1 MNPSLI
7 GRYTIKG
14 EVGRGGMATVYHAY
28 DPRFERDVAIK
39 LLPAAFL
46 HDPQFRLR
54 FEREA
59 KTIAMLEHP
68 AIVPVYDFGEQDG
81 QPYLVMR
88 YMSGGS
94 LSGRLRDG
102 ALPVDQAIGLV
113 ARLAPA
119 LDAAHARGIIHRDL
133 KPANILYDH
142 YGNAFLSDFGIAHL
156 TEQTAQTLTGDTIMG
171 TPSYMSPEQVQGER
185 ELDGRSDIYSL
196 GIILFQMLAGKVP
209 FKADTP
215 TKTMLMH
222 VLEPVPDVH
231 FANPQ
236 LPPGIEPVIARVL
249 AKLPEDRYATA
260 GELLQALQAIDLSQ
274 PAQQTADFLPVSSP
288 TIVAYRPPALDSTLI
303 TPSQGQAPVNA
314 AQSSQPPRK
323 WSWLAVAVGIIV
335 FILAAGTAFAIF
347 GRPKSATP
355 ALAIPQVTS
364 PTTQVIVAAA
374 ETIDVQAAV
383 QATLLALA
391 SPTPLPT
398 RLPTRTEVP
407 TRPPT
412 QTEAPTELP
421 TETPS
426 PAPAIPVVGGADKIA
441 LIKDNDIWIT
451 NLDGSE
457 LTRLTE
463 DGAEKSSLQWSP
475 DGQAVHYILGKCIH
489 SVDIHT
495 LRIDNLAC
503 FESADFLEAFQ
514 ISPDGQH
521 LAISLN
527 RELFVLPYDQEKLSQ
542 ARYRKDL
549 QAMADCEILAPY
561 SHNDKVIAV
570 KSARWS
576 RDGKQLAIVRKGVD
590 NGQQVDLVHLLD
602 IAECTASIHR
612 LDEFPATRFKMK
624 DYAVSPIIENLAW
637 DGVYLFAL
645 NSFKR
650 NDGFGDLWIYSTE
663 LHRAYQTA
671 PIDEGCCYRDP
682 VWSPDGSHLL
692 FVFQDMS
699 KTPENV
705 IRLYYIAY
713 ASLGTGMKYAPL
725 PLPADFF
732 TDPRAKP
739 MPVLR
744 PVQ

>member
-1 MNPSLI
+1 MNRTSI
-7 GRYTIKG
+7 GRYEIKS
-14 EVGRGGMATVYHAY
+14 EVGRGGMATVYKAY

-39 LLPAAFL
+39 LLPAAFM

-68 AIVPVYDFGEQDG
+68 AIVPVYDFGEQDE

-94 LSGRLRDG
+94 LSDRLKDG
-102 ALPVDQAIGLV
+102 ALPVDQAVGLV
-113 ARLAPA
+113 ERLAPA
-119 LDAAHARGIIHRDL
+119 LDAAHTHGIIHRDL
-133 KPANILYDH
+133 KPANILYDQ

-156 TEQTAQTLTGDTIMG
+156 AGQSAMTLTGDTILG
-171 TPSYMSPEQVQGER
+171 TPSYMSPEQVQGDR
-185 ELDGRSDIYSL
+185 VLDGRSDIYSL
-196 GIILFQMLAGKVP
+196 GVILYQMLAGKVP

-222 VLEPVPDVH
+222 VLEPAPEVCL
-231 FANPQ
+231 ANPQ
-236 LPPGIEPVIARVL
+236 LPAGIEPVIARAL
-249 AKLPEDRYATA
+249 AKNPEERYISAA
-260 GELLQALQAIDLSQ
+260 ELVQALHALLQGALAQ
-274 PAQQTADFLPVSSP
+274 PAAPQPVS
-288 TIVAYRPPALDSTLI
+288 PPQVGRVPGAVPEATLL
-303 TPSQGQAPVNA
+303 TPSRGFPPVKPPPTN
-314 AQSSQPPRK
+314 QPPRK
-323 WSWLAVAVGIIV
+323 ASWLVIGLVAIGIVLIAVTGYA
-335 FILAAGTAFAIF
+335 ILGRRGNAA
-347 GRPKSATP
+347 P
-355 ALAIPQVTS
+355 ALALDAPTS
-364 PTTQVIVAAA
+364 PTTQLEIAIT
-374 ETIDVQAAV
+374 ETSDIQTAV
-383 QATLLALA
+383 QATLLAMA
-391 SPTPLPT
+391 SPTP
-398 RLPTRTEVP
+398 VP
-407 TRPPT
+407 SQLPT
-412 QTEAPTELP
+412 QTKIPTQLPKQTVGPTDLP
-421 TETPS
+421 TETPL
-426 PAPAIPVVGGADKIA
+426 PTLAIPVIGGADKIA
-441 LIKDNDIWIT
+441 LLKDNDIWIA

-457 LTRLTE
+457 LTQLTD
-463 DGAEKSSLQWSP
+463 DGAAKSSLQWSP
-475 DGQAVHYILGKCIH
+475 DGQAVHYILGKCIN
-489 SVDIHT
+489 SVDINT

-503 FESADFLEAFQ
+503 FESADFLEAFE
-514 ISPDGQH
+514 ISPDGERV
-521 LAISLN
+521 AISLN
-527 RELFVLPYDQEKLSQ
+527 RELFILPYDPESISQ
-542 ARYRKDL
+542 AKYRRDL

-576 RDGKQLAIVRKGVD
+576 RDGEQLAVVRKGVD

-602 IAECTASIHR
+602 IAQCAAPIHR

-637 DGVYLFAL
+637 DGTYLFAL

-663 LHRAYQTA
+663 LHRAYQSA

-682 VWSPDGSHLL
+682 AFSPDGSHLL

-705 IRLYYIAY
+705 IKLYYVPY
-713 ASLGTGMKYAPL
+713 ASLGTGMAYAPL
-725 PLPADFF
+725 ALPEDFF

-744 PVQ
+744 PAR